1 MPLTPLDVNEPF
13 VDIHV
18 DVSGWP
24 PIKNEATSLLAAS
37 HANADRVRRLLTAAQ
52 AVTSRVGWAPPT
64 VDVALDLVVRGPTR
78 PPGDATN
85 YLGGIGDV
93 LQDKTNRPNLDLAHL
108 GNLTAV
114 ALYRDD
120 RQIRQISYREESA
133 AEPGYSLRI
142 RPLALTTAPAARPSI
157 HAATD

>member
-1 MPLTPLDVNEPF
+1 MA
-13 VDIHV
+13 
-18 DVSGWP
+18 GWP

-37 HANADRVRRLLTAAQ
+37 HTNSDRVRQLLTAVQ
-52 AVTSRVGWAPPT
+52 TVTSRVGWKPLT
-64 VDVALDLVVRGPTR
+64 VDVALDLVVRGPVR

-108 GNLTAV
+108 GDLAAV

-120 RQIRQISYREESA
+120 RQIRQISYREEPA

-142 RPLALTTAPAARPSI
+142 RPLPLTAASAAGPATRGTP
-157 HAATD
+157 D

>member
-1 MPLTPLDVNEPF
+1 MPRTPLDNNEQL
-13 VDIHV
+13 VDIRV
-18 DVSGWP
+18 DVAGWP
-24 PIKNEATSLLAAS
+24 PIKNEATSLLAARHTNS
-37 HANADRVRRLLTAAQ
+37 GRVRQLLTAAQ
-52 AVTSRVGWAPPT
+52 AVTSRVGWTPLT
-64 VDVALDLVVRGPTR
+64 VDVAFDLVVRGPAR

-108 GNLTAV
+108 GDLAAV

-120 RQIRQISYREESA
+120 QQIRQISYREESA

-142 RPLALTTAPAARPSI
+142 RPLALTTAPAARPAI
-157 HAATD
+157 HETLD